1 MHMQLVYW
9 STYIVIY
16 IGSMIAP
23 LIWTIDFC
31 SIYPKQAHL
40 YSEKANPSIY
50 YKLEWEGHL
59 LKYL

>member
-9 STYIVIY
+9 STYA
-16 IGSMIAP
+16 IAP
-23 LIWTIDFC
+23 LIWTIDFAV
-31 SIYPKQAHL
+31 YPKQAHL